1 MNLWLS
7 LSTVEKSCARLVLIE
22 IALFKP
28 MFTMDTYMI
37 GSLSS
42 IRLFNVFM
50 KNIVRS
56 ESLNYFV
63 LHLTKC

>member
-1 MNLWLS
+1 MNLWFS
-7 LSTVEKSCARLVLIE
+7 LSTVEKSCTRFVLIE
-22 IALFKP
+22 ITLFKP
-28 MFTMDTYMI
+28 MSTMDIYII

-42 IRLFNVFM
+42 TRLFNIFM

-56 ESLNYFV
+56 ESLNSSV

>member
-50 KNIVRS
+50 KI
-56 ESLNYFV
+56 
-63 LHLTKC
+63 

>member
-7 LSTVEKSCARLVLIE
+7 LSTVEKSCARFVLIE

-28 MFTMDTYMI
+28 MSTMDTYII

-42 IRLFNVFM
+42 IRLFN
-50 KNIVRS
+50 I
-56 ESLNYFV
+56 LA
-63 LHLTKC
+63 

>member
-28 MFTMDTYMI
+28 MFTMDTYII

-42 IRLFNVFM
+42 IRLFNIFM
-50 KNIVRS
+50 KNIVKS
-56 ESLNYFV
+56 ASLNSSV